1 MTQVTQISP
10 TQKRKDRFS
19 VYLEGK
25 FAFAVSEFILN
36 KYKLKERTELSSIQV
51 EEIVFEENLE
61 YLKSK
66 ALDLLSRR
74 PRSEKEVVDKLKLT
88 LSKRISS
95 PPRHPEGGSFRP
107 KDLERHLVEK
117 VVSFLKKYNYLDDK
131 EFAHWLVEQRLR
143 QNKGPLFIKQ
153 DLFKKGIDKELA
165 KEVLESLDIKK
176 ALDKA
181 YIKALSKY
189 SKESDVYKRKQKIY
203 SYLLRQGFLHEEVQ
217 DLLFK

>member
-1 MTQVTQISP
+1 MEVTSVEKTQR
-10 TQKRKDRFS
+10 RKDRFS

-36 KYKLKERTELSSIQV
+36 KYKLKEGTELSSIQI

-61 YLKSK
+61 YLKTK

-74 PRSEKEVVDKLKLT
+74 PRSEKEVVDNLNKKLL
-88 LSKRISS
+88 KRI
-95 PPRHPEGGSFRP
+95 
-107 KDLERHLVEK
+107 KDKGLRTKLLN
-117 VVSFLKKYNYLDDK
+117 SALDFLRKYNYLDDK

-143 QNKGPLFIKQ
+143 QIKGPLFIKQ

-165 KEVLESLDIKK
+165 KEVLDGLDTKK

-181 YIKALSKY
+181 YKKSLTKY
-189 SKESDVYKRKQKIY
+189 SKEADEY
-203 SYLLRQGFLHEEVQ
+203 
-217 DLLFK
+217 